1 MTATNR
7 NNGTGMTAPSGNNG
21 AGMTAPN
28 ENNGTDMTATNR
40 NNGTGMT
47 APSGNN
53 GAAWQVYLLRCAD
66 MSLYCGITTDL
77 PRRIDEHNAGTA
89 SRCTRSRRPV
99 ALAAAVPAPDK
110 GTALRMELRVKKA
123 PAGQKIE
130 LLKTLG
136 MEYTLPQG

>member
-1 MTATNR
+1 MTAPSG
-7 NNGTGMTAPSGNNG
+7 NNDAGMTAPSGNND
-21 AGMTAPN
+21 AGMSAPN
-28 ENNGTDMTATNR
+28 E
-40 NNGTGMT
+40 
-47 APSGNN
+47 NN

-77 PRRIDEHNAGTA
+77 SRRLDEHNAGTA